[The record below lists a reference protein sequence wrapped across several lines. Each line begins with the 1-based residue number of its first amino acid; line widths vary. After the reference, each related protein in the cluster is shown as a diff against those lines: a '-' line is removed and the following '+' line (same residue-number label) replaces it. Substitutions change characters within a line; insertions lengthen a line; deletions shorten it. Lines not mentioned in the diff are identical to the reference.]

1 MKGKLNISY
10 DQENDYLEIFI
21 ESSSPTYGQEIGEDI
36 TVFRNK
42 STEEVVGV
50 GILNFKKRTKS
61 LANLSLN
68 LPFNINFSELK
79 V

>member
-1 MKGKLNISY
+1 MKGKMTLHY
-10 DQENDYLEIFI
+10 DQESDYLEIFI
-21 ESSSPTYGQEIGEDI
+21 EDSSPTYGQEVGEDI

-42 STEEVVGV
+42 DTEEIVGI

-61 LANLSLN
+61 LASIQLN
-68 LPFNINFSELK
+68 LPFNINFSDLK

>member
-1 MKGKLNISY
+1 MTLHY
-10 DQENDYLEIFI
+10 DQESDYLEIFI
-21 ESSSPTYGQEIGEDI
+21 EDSSPTYGQEVGEDI

-42 STEEVVGV
+42 DTEEVVGI

-61 LANLSLN
+61 LASIQLN
-68 LPFNINFSELK
+68 LPFNINFSDLK

>member
-1 MKGKLNISY
+1 MKGKMTLHY
-10 DQENDYLEIFI
+10 DQESDYLEIFI
-21 ESSSPTYGQEIGEDI
+21 EDSSPTYGQEVGEDI

-42 STEEVVGV
+42 DTEEVVGI

-61 LANLSLN
+61 LASIQLN
-68 LPFNINFSELK
+68 LPFNINFSDLK

>member
-1 MKGKLNISY
+1 MKGKMTLHY
-10 DQENDYLEIFI
+10 DQESDYLEIFI
-21 ESSSPTYGQEIGEDI
+21 EDSSPTYGQEVGEDI

-42 STEEVVGV
+42 DTEEVVGI

-61 LANLSLN
+61 LASIQLN
-68 LPFNINFSELK
+68 LPFNINFSYLK